1 MIETTKQLADLMARA
16 QKVDAVG
23 LDTEFVWE
31 RTYFPRLGL
40 VQLSLPQDECFLIDP
55 LAIED
60 LSPLGDLLANKGI
73 VKIFHD
79 GPGDLAL
86 LRQTTGADPC
96 NVFDTRLAAGFAGF
110 PSTLSLL
117 VLIENLL
124 NITLN
129 KGQTRSNWL
138 NRPLSANQIKYGLED
153 VRYLRK
159 IRRLLGEKVKPEIV
173 GWLDEELRLFDSPLN
188 YMGIADALRYT
199 KVRGASGLSRRGLA
213 VLRGLALWRE
223 EKARRRNKPRGHII
237 KDEVLVFI
245 ARREVVEPQ
254 ALADCEG
261 VSAKSIASYG
271 GDIVDIVRRICA
283 EPDNSYPASLRNG
296 RPNKAEETALCKLQ
310 KFIAAKGAELG
321 LDPALLGNKA
331 ELKAFIQKPEASSRQ
346 SEGWRKEFL
355 TGFR

>member
-1 MIETTKQLADLMARA
+1 MIETTKQLADLMVRA
-16 QKVDAVG
+16 QRVDAVG

-40 VQLSLPQDECFLIDP
+40 VQLSLPQNECFLIDP

-60 LSPLGDLLANKGI
+60 LSPLADLLANKGV

-79 GPGDLAL
+79 GSGDLAL

-96 NVFDTRLAAGFAGF
+96 NIFDTRLAAGFAGS

-117 VLIENLL
+117 VLVESLL

-138 NRPLSANQIKYGLED
+138 KRPLTANQIKYGLED

-159 IRRLLGEKVKPEIV
+159 IRRLLGTIIKPEV
-173 GWLDEELRLFDSPLN
+173 SEWLAEELRLFDTPAN

-213 VLRGLALWRE
+213 ILRGLALWRE
-223 EKARRRNKPRGHII
+223 EKARRRDKPRGHII

-245 ARREVVEPQ
+245 ARREVIEPL
-254 ALADCEG
+254 ALHDCEG

-271 GDIVDIVRRICA
+271 RDIVGIVRSICA
-283 EPDNSYPASLRNG
+283 EPEDSYPASLRNN
-296 RPNKAEETALCKLQ
+296 RLTKAEEMALRKLQ
-310 KFIAAKGAELG
+310 KFIATKSAELG
-321 LDPALLGNKA
+321 IDPALLGNKA
-331 ELKAFIQKPEASSRQ
+331 ELKALIQKPGAVSRQ
-346 SEGWRKEFL
+346 SEGWRQEFL
-355 TGFR
+355 AGFR